1 METAVTR
8 DIEVSVESFFIE
20 EDSDPDRETYT
31 FAYRVRLRNLGEET
45 VQLLSRHW
53 IITDSN
59 GHVEQVKGPGVV
71 GEQPLLEPG
80 ERYAYTSGSRLNSP
94 LGTMEGTYRMVT
106 GDGEEFDIRIPVFT
120 LNVPGTLN

>member
-20 EDSDPDRETYT
+20 EESDPTKNSFT
-31 FAYRVRLRNLGEET
+31 FAYRVQLRNHGGET

-80 ERYAYTSGSRLNSP
+80 EHYAYTSGSRLASP
-94 LGTMEGTYRMVT
+94 LGTMEGTYQMVNKE
-106 GDGEEFDIRIPVFT
+106 GEEFEIRIPVFT
-120 LNVPGTLN
+120 LTVPGTLN